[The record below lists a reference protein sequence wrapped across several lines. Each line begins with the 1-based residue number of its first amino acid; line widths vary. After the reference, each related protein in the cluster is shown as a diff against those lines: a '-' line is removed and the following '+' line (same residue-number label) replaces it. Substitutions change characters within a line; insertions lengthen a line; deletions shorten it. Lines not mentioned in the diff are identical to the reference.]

1 MLIFV
6 RATFTKATYADL
18 SETPP
23 PDTGIYTRKTS
34 KRVYSIRFIC
44 KFVSANYCKPM
55 LLSKEIAVELNL
67 TGCRLKQFI
76 ASKLRQMDVPLTP
89 EQFMLIDLLWNQGE
103 MTQQQLADQM
113 QKDKNSVTK
122 LVDAI
127 ERKGFVVRQQ
137 NPHDRRAN
145 TLVLTEKANQLKPG
159 AKQKGISILDEILD
173 GISEDELRGFLA
185 TLNKLNRNMTVEG
198 QE

>member
-6 RATFTKATYADL
+6 RATFTKATYADI
-18 SETPP
+18 SETIPQESC
-23 PDTGIYTRKTS
+23 IYARKLV
-34 KRVYSIRFIC
+34 KADIVSIFLYT
-44 KFVSANYCKPM
+44 FVRYNDCKPM

-67 TGCRLKQFI
+67 TGCKLKQFI
-76 ASKLRQMDVPLTP
+76 ATKLRQMDVPLTP
-89 EQFMLIDLLWNQGE
+89 EQFMLIDLLWNHGE

-127 ERKGFVVRQQ
+127 ERKGFVIRQQ
-137 NPHDRRAN
+137 NMRDRRAN

-159 AKQKGISILDEILD
+159 AKQKGISILDEMLE
-173 GISEDELRGFLA
+173 GISEDELRTFLA
-185 TLNKLNRNMTVEG
+185 TLNKLNRNMTIPD